1 MKVPLKWLAEYVPL
15 TVPVAELVERL
26 TLAGLE
32 VSGVRLIG
40 VPVPEGLRVKSSEA
54 GPVWPPDKIVMARVQ
69 KVEPHPDP
77 AVVNLKLPTVEY
89 GEGRTKQLVTGAPNL
104 QVGDSGQTVIL
115 ALAGSVLFS
124 HHAKGS
130 EKVLQ
135 ELKPAK
141 IRGIPSDAMVC
152 SAFELGID
160 DDKEGGIILLDEE
173 VAPGT
178 PAVDFLGDIVL
189 ELEITPNMARCLSM
203 IGVAREVA
211 ALTGQTLRLPSPHP
225 HSSPP
230 GERGKEALS
239 SLVGEGCNGGEEV
252 RVSIENPEL
261 CARYAA
267 MLLRNVHIGPSPG
280 WMQRRLSYAGMR
292 PINNIVDITNYVLL
306 EWGQPLHA
314 FDYDKLRQRANGQ
327 APHIIVRPA
336 RAGETLTTLDE
347 GNKATPLK
355 LTSEMLIIADE
366 AGPIALAGIKGGA
379 DTMVTPSTRNVLLE
393 AANFD
398 FLCIRRTMKALNLPS
413 EASVRFSKGIHPEI
427 VKPAAERAAELM
439 RQHGGATACRGLV
452 DVYPRP
458 LPPRV
463 IDLKMAEI
471 RRVLGMDMSRSEC
484 VRILQALEFQVE
496 EIGTDTLR
504 VRTPLHRI
512 DIEEGPADL
521 IEDLV
526 RLYGY
531 DKLPA
536 TLLADSLP
544 PQRTNLS
551 LVFEERLRDRLVAL
565 GLQEVITYALTTE
578 AREKPLGDLGALTQS
593 RSSCDYV
600 RLQNPISN
608 EREVMRHSLLAGVL
622 DVAAANLQHTN
633 DVRLFEIGSVYLLRP
648 DKKLPDEPRRL
659 AIVLC
664 GLRRQEFWGETPDTP
679 SPSLDFFDMKGIL
692 EALLSDLHVANV
704 EYRPLKASA
713 LHPGRAAELMVGER
727 VIGSF
732 GELHPK
738 VAEGFNLG
746 GKTVLVGE
754 MDLET
759 LRGVLPARPLYQP
772 VPRFPAALR
781 DLAVIVEEAMPAERV
796 ADEIRAAGGALLRDV
811 RLFDLYRGESIPAG
825 HKSLAYALTYQADDR
840 TLTDSEVKK
849 AHDKIMGRLRHVL
862 KAQIRDK

>member
-32 VSGVRLIG
+32 VSSVRLIG
-40 VPVPEGLRVKSSEA
+40 APAPEGLRVKSAEE
-54 GPVWPPDKIVMARVQ
+54 GPEWPPDKIVMARVQ

-89 GEGRTKQLVTGAPNL
+89 GNGRIKQLVTGAPNL
-104 QVGDSGQTVIL
+104 KVGDSGQTAVL

-124 HHAKGS
+124 HHAKSS

-160 DDKEGGIILLDEE
+160 DDKESGIILLDEE

-178 PAVDFLGDIVL
+178 PTVDFMGDIVL
-189 ELEITPNMARCLSM
+189 ELEITPNMARCLSV

-211 ALTGQTLRLPSPHP
+211 ALTGQSLRIPPHQP
-225 HSSPP
+225 
-230 GERGKEALS
+230 KA
-239 SLVGEGCNGGEEV
+239 EGPAIEGQA
-252 RVSIENPEL
+252 RVSIEDPEL

-267 MLLRNVHIGPSPG
+267 MLLKDVRIGPSPG

-292 PINNIVDITNYVLL
+292 PISNIVDVTNYVLL

-314 FDYDKLRQRANGQ
+314 FDYDKLRQRASGK

-355 LTSEMLIIADE
+355 LTTEMLMIADE
-366 AGPIALAGIKGGA
+366 VGPIALAGIKGGA
-379 DTMVTPSTRNVLLE
+379 ETMVTESTRNVLLE
-393 AANFD
+393 SANFD

-413 EASVRFSKGIHPEI
+413 EASVRFSKGIHPET

-439 RQHGGATACRGLV
+439 RQHGGATVCRGIV

-463 IDLKMAEI
+463 IELKTAEV
-471 RRVLGMDMSRSEC
+471 RRILGMDMPRSEC
-484 VRILQALEFQVE
+484 VRILRALEFQVE
-496 EIGTDTLR
+496 ETGADTLR
-504 VRTPLHRI
+504 ATVPSHRI
-512 DIEEGPADL
+512 DVEEGPADV

-536 TLLADSLP
+536 TLLADQLP
-544 PQRTNLS
+544 PQRTNQPLI
-551 LVFEERLRDRLVAL
+551 FEERLRDRLVAL

-578 AREKPLGDLGALTQS
+578 EREKPLSLPP
-593 RSSCDYV
+593 CEYV
-600 RLQNPISN
+600 RLQNPISS
-608 EREVMRHSLLAGVL
+608 EREVMRHSLLTGVL

-633 DVRLFEIGSVYLLRP
+633 DVRLFEIGAVYLPRP

-659 AIVLC
+659 AVVLC
-664 GLRRQEFWGETPDTP
+664 GVRQQEFWAEATDTP
-679 SPSLDFFDMKGIL
+679 PQPLDFFDLKGIV
-692 EALLSDLHVANV
+692 EALLTDLHVANMA
-704 EYRPLKASA
+704 YRPIKAPA
-713 LHPGRAAELMVGER
+713 LHPGRAAELVVGER
-727 VIGSF
+727 MIGQF

-738 VAEGFNLG
+738 VAEAFNLG
-746 GKTVLVGE
+746 GRAVLMGE
-754 MDLET
+754 IDLEA
-759 LRGVLPARPLYQP
+759 LRSMLPARHLYQP

-781 DLAVIVEEAMPAERV
+781 DLAVMVEESMPAERV
-796 ADEIRAAGGALLRDV
+796 ASEIRAAGGALLRDV
-811 RLFDLYRGESIPAG
+811 RLFDLYRGENIPAG

-840 TLTDSEVKK
+840 TLTDNEVKK
-849 AHDKIMGRLRHVL
+849 AHDKIMGRLKHVL

>member
-1 MKVPLKWLAEYVPL
+1 MKVPLKWLADYVPL

-40 VPVPEGLRVKSSEA
+40 VPVPEGLRVKSAEA
-54 GPVWPPDKIVMARVQ
+54 GPVWPPDKIVLARVQ

-89 GEGRTKQLVTGAPNL
+89 GQGRTKLLVTGAPNL
-104 QVGDSGQTVIL
+104 KVGDSGQTAVL

-124 HHAKGS
+124 HHAKGN

-152 SAFELGID
+152 STFELGID
-160 DDKEGGIILLDEE
+160 DDKEAGIILLDEE

-178 PAVDFLGDIVL
+178 PAVDFMGDIVL
-189 ELEITPNMARCLSM
+189 ELEITPNMARCLSV

-211 ALTGQTLRLPSPHP
+211 ALTGQTLRLPPHEP
-225 HSSPP
+225 KAQGP
-230 GERGKEALS
+230 AI
-239 SLVGEGCNGGEEV
+239 EGEV
-252 RVSIENPEL
+252 RVSIEDPKL

-267 MLLRNVHIGPSPG
+267 MLLKDVRIGPSPG
-280 WMQRRLSYAGMR
+280 WMQRRLNYAGMR
-292 PINNIVDITNYVLL
+292 PISNIVDITNYVLL

-314 FDYDKLRQRANGQ
+314 FDYDKLRQRAGGK
-327 APHIIVRPA
+327 APHITVRPA
-336 RAGETLTTLDE
+336 RSGETLTTLDE
-347 GNKATPLK
+347 GNKTTPFK
-355 LTSEMLIIADE
+355 LTTDMLIIADE

-379 DTMVTPSTRNVLLE
+379 DTMVTQSTRNVLLE
-393 AANFD
+393 SANFD

-413 EASVRFSKGIHPEI
+413 EASVRFSKGIHPET

-439 RQHGGATACRGLV
+439 RQHGGATVSRGIV

-458 LPPRV
+458 LPPRI
-463 IDLKMAEI
+463 IDLKMAEV
-471 RRVLGMDMSRSEC
+471 RRILGMDIPRSEC
-484 VRILQALEFQVE
+484 VRILRALEFQVE
-496 EIGTDTLR
+496 EASSDALR
-504 VRTPLHRI
+504 ATAPPHRI
-512 DIEEGPADL
+512 DLEEGSADL

-531 DKLPA
+531 DKLPEA
-536 TLLADSLP
+536 LLADQLP
-544 PQRTNLS
+544 QQQTNKP

-565 GLQEVITYALTTE
+565 GLQEVITYSLTTE
-578 AREKPLGDLGALTQS
+578 EHEKPLGLPP
-593 RSSCDYV
+593 CEYV
-600 RLQNPISN
+600 RLRNPISS
-608 EREVMRHSLLAGVL
+608 EREVMRHSLLSGVL
-622 DVAAANLQHTN
+622 DVAASNLQHTN
-633 DVRLFEIGSVYLLRP
+633 DVQLFEIGAVYLPQP

-659 AIVLC
+659 AVVLC
-664 GLRRQEFWGETPDTP
+664 GTRQQEYWGEAPSTPAQ
-679 SPSLDFFDMKGIL
+679 SLDFFDLKGIF
-692 EALLSDLHVANV
+692 EALVSDLHVSQV
-704 EYRPLKASA
+704 EYRTLKAPA
-713 LHPGRAAELMVGER
+713 LHPGRAAEVVVNER
-727 VIGSF
+727 VIGQF

-738 VAEGFNLG
+738 IAEAFNLG
-746 GKTVLVGE
+746 GRAVLIGE
-754 MDLET
+754 IDLET
-759 LRGVLPARPLYQP
+759 LRSVLPARHLYRP

-781 DLAVIVEEAMPAERV
+781 DLAVVVEESIPAERV
-796 ADEIRAAGGALLRDV
+796 VGEIRAAGGPLLRDL

-840 TLTDSEVKK
+840 TLTDNEVKK
-849 AHDKIMGRLRHVL
+849 AHDKIMGRLKHVL

>member
-40 VPVPEGLRVKSSEA
+40 VPAPEGLRVKSAEA

-89 GEGRTKQLVTGAPNL
+89 GNGRTKQLVTGAPNL
-104 QVGDSGQTVIL
+104 KVGDSGQTVIL

-124 HHAKGS
+124 HHAKGN
-130 EKVLQ
+130 EKALQ

-152 SAFELGID
+152 SGFELGID
-160 DDKEGGIILLDEE
+160 DDKEAGIILLDEE

-178 PAVDFLGDIVL
+178 AAVDFLGDIVL
-189 ELEITPNMARCLSM
+189 ELEITPNMARCLSV

-211 ALTGQTLRLPSPHP
+211 ALTGQTLRLPPHQP
-225 HSSPP
+225 
-230 GERGKEALS
+230 KA
-239 SLVGEGCNGGEEV
+239 EGPAIEGQV
-252 RVSIENPEL
+252 RVSIEDPAL

-267 MLLRNVHIGPSPG
+267 MLLKDVRIGPSPG
-280 WMQRRLSYAGMR
+280 WMQRRLSHAGMR
-292 PINNIVDITNYVLL
+292 PISNIVDITNYVLL

-314 FDYDKLRQRANGQ
+314 FDYDKLRQRAGGK

-347 GNKATPLK
+347 GNKTTPLK
-355 LTSEMLIIADE
+355 LTTEMLIIADE

-379 DTMVTPSTRNVLLE
+379 DTMVTEATRNVLLE
-393 AANFD
+393 SANFD
-398 FLCIRRTMKALNLPS
+398 FLCIRRTMKTLNLPS
-413 EASVRFSKGIHPEI
+413 EASVRFSKGIHPET

-439 RQHGGATACRGLV
+439 RQHGGATVNRGIV

-463 IDLKMAEI
+463 IELKMAEI
-471 RRVLGMDMSRSEC
+471 RRILGMDMPRSEC
-484 VRILQALEFQVE
+484 VRILRALEFQVE
-496 EIGTDTLR
+496 EIGAEVLR
-504 VRTPLHRI
+504 VTTPPHRI
-512 DIEEGPADL
+512 DIEEGAADL
-521 IEDLV
+521 IEDVV

-536 TLLADSLP
+536 TQLADQLP
-544 PQRTNLS
+544 PQQTNQP

-578 AREKPLGDLGALTQS
+578 KHEKLLGLP
-593 RSSCDYV
+593 SCEYV
-600 RLQNPISN
+600 RLQNPISS

-633 DVRLFEIGSVYLLRP
+633 DVRLFEIGSVYLARS

-659 AIVLC
+659 AVVLC
-664 GLRRQEFWGETPDTP
+664 GVRQQEFWGEAPDTP
-679 SPSLDFFDMKGIL
+679 QQPLDSFDLKGVL
-692 EALLSDLHVANV
+692 EALLTDLHVVNV
-704 EYRPLKASA
+704 EYRLLKAPA
-713 LHPGRAAELMVGER
+713 LHPGRAAELVVGER
-727 VIGSF
+727 VIGSL

-738 VAEGFNLG
+738 VAEVYNLG
-746 GKTVLVGE
+746 GRAVLVAE
-754 MDLET
+754 LDLEA
-759 LRGVLPARPLYQP
+759 LRGVLPARHLYQP
-772 VPRFPAALR
+772 VPRFPPALR
-781 DLAVIVEEAMPAERV
+781 DLAVIVEEAMPAARV
-796 ADEIRAAGGALLRDV
+796 VGEIRAAGGALLRDV

-840 TLTDSEVKK
+840 TLTDNEVKK
-849 AHDKIMGRLRHVL
+849 AHDKIMGRLKHVL